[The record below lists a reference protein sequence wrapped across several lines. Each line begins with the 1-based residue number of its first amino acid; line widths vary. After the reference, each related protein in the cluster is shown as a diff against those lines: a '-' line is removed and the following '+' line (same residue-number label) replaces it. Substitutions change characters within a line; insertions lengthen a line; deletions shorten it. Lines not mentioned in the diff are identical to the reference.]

1 MNAKGVEA
9 LVQASNTKIKIMS
22 ATFATVEATATTACE
37 NTTKVNKK
45 YSSDKDCGVDAT
57 SSGKPLASP
66 SSTTLITLNR
76 TSNVNVF
83 NHRLVI
89 SVRLHHKM
97 VCNLNLLHN

>member
-22 ATFATVEATATTACE
+22 ATLATVEVTATAARE
-37 NTTKVNKK
+37 NTKVNKK

-66 SSTTLITLNR
+66 SSTTLITFNKI
-76 TSNVNVF
+76 SNVNVF
-83 NHRLVI
+83 NHRLLI